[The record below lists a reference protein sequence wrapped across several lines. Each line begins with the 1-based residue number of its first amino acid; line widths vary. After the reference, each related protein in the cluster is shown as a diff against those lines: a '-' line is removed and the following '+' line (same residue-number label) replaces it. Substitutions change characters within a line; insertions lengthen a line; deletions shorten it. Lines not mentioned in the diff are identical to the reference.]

1 MDGTQTVDY
10 DALAKQN
17 GAISAPSTQIDYD
30 ALAKQHGATS
40 STPAARP
47 TADPNAA
54 TISAAPP
61 MNWWQ
66 QLRAD
71 FPIIDKAEY
80 GLQTAFANPSTTPKQ
95 QALAKLPEAVS
106 DPRAVRPELGLSSE
120 ERQAH
125 PMITGAA
132 EFAGGMTTPEN
143 MLLTGLS
150 GGLGKFPGVAGRV
163 IPRVASGIF
172 SAQMLRGVYDEV
184 PDFRAALQRGNASE
198 AERIFTHI
206 VLGTTMAGLGIHH
219 AATGEPTSTAE
230 GPVGNSVYES
240 YRRAGEFF
248 SKLKQKSNTLNSISE
263 AATGLYNSIRQ
274 DLMTHQEAL
283 RADGAKT
290 IQGAIDADKA
300 ALMNTNRG
308 SIPTAK
314 TVAEAAKLLAATGY
328 EMKPAE
334 RGLFSRIENQPELT
348 LEQAKQLRTAVGRV
362 AFGRSSVT
370 PEAKAVFTAAYN
382 ELGQG
387 MKGRITELQGTG
399 RPYEHYNNQMKAS
412 FELED
417 GIAGEMLESL
427 RGQDRHAAMPKM
439 EKFSDA
445 NLDELQEQMRKIGLT
460 RQANTL
466 AKSQEHARVLV
477 GAHDVANGKYM
488 SGVYRLFMQ
497 SPKQAWPGLAVM
509 AAAHGMRLPFPG
521 PQIAG
526 AIVASGH
533 ISRQASAAAGRVSQ
547 ELKATL
553 PPEYFRTRTPAE
565 APENFTYLDPDAP
578 YNPPPKSPA
587 PTNPKGRYSQSSDA
601 ELEARGKA
609 SMERRKANQ
618 DVAVERRQPS
628 PEGMDL
634 LAQRAMQESMGGK
647 GNTQGIDTDAYTK
660 AMVQARKEIGPGDDK
675 ETRIRVIKRR
685 DEILGTKGRPS
696 GDIGSQMRA
705 KNPEPTRAEVKAAQL
720 KRVKGRR

>member
-1 MDGTQTVDY
+1 MGGTQAIDYDALAKQSGAISSSPAQVDY
-10 DALAKQN
+10 DALAKQS
-17 GAISAPSTQIDYD
+17 GAIS
-30 ALAKQHGATS
+30 
-40 STPAARP
+40 STPPPRP

-61 MNWWQ
+61 MTWWQ

-106 DPRAVRPELGLSSE
+106 DPRAVRPELGLTSE

-125 PMITGAA
+125 PIITGAA

-143 MLLTGLS
+143 MLLTMTS
-150 GGLGKFPGVAGRV
+150 GGLGKIPGVAGRV
-163 IPRVASGIF
+163 IPRVASGLF

-184 PDFRAALQRGNASE
+184 PDFRAALERGDTSE

-206 VLGTTMAGLGIHH
+206 VLGTTMAGLGIQH
-219 AATGEPTSTAE
+219 AATGEPTSNAE

-274 DLMTHQEAL
+274 DLTTHLETL

-308 SIPTAK
+308 SIPTANV
-314 TVAEAAKLLAATGY
+314 VAEAAKMLDATGY

-334 RGLFSRIENQPELT
+334 RGLFNRIVNKPEMT
-348 LEQAKQLRTAVGRV
+348 LEEAKQLRTAVGRV
-362 AFGRSSVT
+362 AFGRSSIA
-370 PEAKAVFTAAYN
+370 PEAKAAFTAAYN

-412 FELED
+412 FELEH
-417 GIAGEMLESL
+417 GIAGEMLENL
-427 RGQDRHAAMPKM
+427 RAQDRHAAMPKM
-439 EKFSDA
+439 GKFADA
-445 NLDELQEQMRKIGLT
+445 NLDEIKEQMQKIGLT
-460 RQANTL
+460 QQSKALEKAQAH
-466 AKSQEHARVLV
+466 AKSLT
-477 GAHDVANGKYM
+477 GAYDVANGKYM

-497 SPKQAWPGLAVM
+497 NPKQAWPGMLVM
-509 AAAHGMRLPFPG
+509 MASHGMGMPFPAPQILGAMTAAAHIGMRARST
-521 PQIAG
+521 AG
-526 AIVASGH
+526 SIG
-533 ISRQASAAAGRVSQ
+533 Q
-547 ELKATL
+547 ELKTSL
-553 PPEYFRTRTPAE
+553 PSEYFRTRTPAE
-565 APENFTYLDPDAP
+565 APETFTYPDSDEP
-578 YNPPPKSPA
+578 YSPPPKPPA
-587 PTNPKGRYSQSSDA
+587 PENPRGRYSEANEEEKEANKAKLLEWAKAAKERGTMRPGPQGLPPN
-601 ELEARGKA
+601 LEALWQEGAFGKA
-609 SMERRKANQ
+609 
-618 DVAVERRQPS
+618 
-628 PEGMDL
+628 PE
-634 LAQRAMQESMGGK
+634 A
-647 GNTQGIDTDAYTK
+647 
-660 AMVQARKEIGPGDDK
+660 
-675 ETRIRVIKRR
+675 
-685 DEILGTKGRPS
+685 
-696 GDIGSQMRA
+696 DIGHKVRA
-705 KNPEPTRAEVKAAQL
+705 ANPEPTRAEVKAAQL
-720 KRVKGRR
+720 KRVKGNQSR